1 MHLVAYKKLNA
12 DWEILPDLETITA
25 FSGDVVI
32 LLGTTKELKEFEH

>member
-1 MHLVAYKKLNA
+1 
-12 DWEILPDLETITA
+12 ETITA